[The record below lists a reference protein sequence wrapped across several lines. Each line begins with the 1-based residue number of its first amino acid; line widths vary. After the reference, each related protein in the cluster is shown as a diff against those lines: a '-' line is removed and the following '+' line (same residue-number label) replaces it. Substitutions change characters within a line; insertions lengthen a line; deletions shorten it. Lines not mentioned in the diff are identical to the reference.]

1 MPDNG
6 RGDRTS
12 TVDRAVGPT
21 GSIKRR
27 VGRPPKLD
35 RQMIAEAAHEIGL
48 ADLTMKSV
56 ADRLG
61 VSVPGL
67 YHHVGGKDDLLR
79 LTAEYSAAHVEL
91 PRDRHQHWAVWLF
104 EWAHYNRDA
113 FLGQPELLKQY
124 LEGAIGFDRTSEIYE
139 QVLGLLTRDG
149 FTIDE
154 AVTAYTTIS
163 TYAIGA
169 AVSTIREARAEAEG
183 RPSTAGFERVLAERG
198 PDELPHLRAVVA
210 GGGID
215 PGALFDQGLLSILRG
230 MVRDRDEPW
239 PAVRA
244 RLRRASLPRAQE

>member
-1 MPDNG
+1 MPDSG
-6 RGDRTS
+6 RVDGTS
-12 TVDRAVGPT
+12 TVDRIVGST
-21 GSIKRR
+21 ESVKRR

-67 YHHVGGKDDLLR
+67 YHHVGGKADLLR
-79 LTAEYSAAHVEL
+79 LTAEYSAAHLEL

-124 LEGAIGFDRTSEIYE
+124 LEGAIGFDRSAEIYE
-139 QVLGLLTRDG
+139 QVLGLLVRNG

-154 AVTAYTTIS
+154 AVAAYTTVS

-169 AVSTIREARAEAEG
+169 AVSAIREARAELEG
-183 RPSTAGFERVLAERG
+183 RPSTAGFERVLADHG
-198 PDELPHLRAVVA
+198 PGELPQLRAVVA

-215 PGALFDQGLLSILRG
+215 PATLFDQGLESILRG

-244 RLRRASLPRAQE
+244 KLRRASAPRAQE